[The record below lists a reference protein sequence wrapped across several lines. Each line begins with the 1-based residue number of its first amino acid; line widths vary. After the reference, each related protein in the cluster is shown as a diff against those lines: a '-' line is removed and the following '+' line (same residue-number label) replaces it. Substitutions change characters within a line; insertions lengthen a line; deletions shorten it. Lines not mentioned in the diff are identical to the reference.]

1 MERLSGLFS
10 KDTFFCRIFDDTYK
24 TNYDTFA
31 VPGCR
36 RPAAGRPLPDSC
48 ASDKIDRKALVSRN
62 NPHISE
68 LAPLNSLN
76 LGNGCFTLTLDAT
89 GLQTFPEF
97 CKDGLSLGT
106 YSEWGWHA
114 FPNTEGYT
122 MEETLEDHPLPG
134 HPHGIY
140 SVQMGYAQSPRS
152 QAAAAYIRANPHRIH
167 LGNIGFDGMKPE
179 EIEGVDQTLDMYD
192 GVLHSKFT
200 WKGQPVQVETVS
212 GGEGEDLLAA
222 HVKAEQP
229 LPVVLRFPYPTGVHT
244 DDASDWCVDDKHST
258 EIVSQQ
264 DGSAL
269 VRRTLDDVTYYV
281 SVRWSGKAALA
292 QAGPNRLTLT
302 PESPEWEFS
311 VRFTPEQPD
320 GANPD
325 FRTAAASAK
334 GLWNNY
340 WQTSGVIDFSHCT
353 DPRAPLLERRVVL
366 SQYLMRVQEAQQLPA
381 AGDGPDLQLLVRQV
395 PHGDDL
401 VAPGPFPALGTA
413 GAPAP
418 PAGLVQDRPAERPH
432 HRGAPGLPRRTL
444 DEDDG
449 PVRHRSPL
457 RHRLLHHLAAAA
469 PDLHGGAH
477 LPRRAF
483 TGDPG

>member
-1 MERLSGLFS
+1 MRFS
-10 KDTFFCRIFDDTYK
+10 R
-24 TNYDTFA
+24 
-31 VPGCR
+31 PG
-36 RPAAGRPLPDSC
+36 AAALLLAALLTSC

-89 GLQTFPEF
+89 GLQTFPEV

-192 GVLHSKFT
+192 GVLHSRFT

-311 VRFTPEQPD
+311 VRFTPEQTD

-366 SQYLMRVQEAQQLPA
+366 SQYLMRVQEAQHFPPAETGMTYNSWHGKFHLEMVMWHSFQWATWGQPELLRRQLDWYKTAQPNA
-381 AGDGPDLQLLVRQV
+381 RIIAERQGFPGVRWMKMTD
-395 PHGDDL
+395 PS
-401 VAPGPFPALGTA
+401 ATE
-413 GAPAP
+413 AP
-418 PAGLVQDRPAERPH
+418 PTSAPTSSGSSRTRSTWRSSSTVPSLRRRSWMNTPTWSSRRPSSW
-432 HRGAPGLPRRTL
+432 PR
-444 DEDDG
+444 
-449 PVRHRSPL
+449 S
-457 RHRLLHHLAAAA
+457 
-469 PDLHGGAH
+469 
-477 LPRRAF
+477 
-483 TGDPG
+483 